1 MILSQIYKIIRWHK
15 KTFPHIDYNT
25 QRNHFESEML
35 EWQSAFM
42 AYMTDRSDKNFE
54 NLELERADVI
64 ISGINL
70 LRFPEARALVEKKM
84 NINKKRKWYND
95 RHVED

>member
-1 MILSQIYKIIRWHK
+1 MILFQIYKIIRWHK
-15 KTFPHIDYNT
+15 KIFRHIDYNT

-42 AYMTDRSDKNFE
+42 TYMTDKSDE
-54 NLELERADVI
+54 HLEDLELERADVI

-70 LRFPEARALVEKKM
+70 LRFPEARALVQKKM
-84 NINKKRKWYND
+84 NINKKRKWNND
-95 RHVED
+95 RHVD

>member
-1 MILSQIYKIIRWHK
+1 MILWQIYKIIRWHK
-15 KTFPHIDYNT
+15 RIFPTITFEK

-42 AYMTDRSDKNFE
+42 SYMTDKSDKNLE
-54 NLELERADVI
+54 DLELERADVI

-70 LRFPEARALVEKKM
+70 LRFPEARAIVQKKM
-84 NINKKRKWYND
+84 NINKKRTWNDD
-95 RHVED
+95 RHID